1 LRDDLIADQWMQLRC
16 FGKIHLAIQESFQFL
31 PKSDQ
36 LQQGTALLKIHQ
48 KVQVAAGPILAASHR
63 AIDPQVAGPMAV
75 SHGKHLL
82 SGVQEPLGEGGLL
95 VRRGS
100 HGPILDCIPAEGDGL
115 YTLMGGASPGSK

>member
-1 LRDDLIADQWMQLRC
+1 
-16 FGKIHLAIQESFQFL
+16 
-31 PKSDQ
+31 
-36 LQQGTALLKIHQ
+36 
-48 KVQVAAGPILAASHR
+48 
-63 AIDPQVAGPMAV
+63 MAV

-82 SGVQEPLGEGGLL
+82 SGCLKPPGKGVGL

>member
-31 PKSDQ
+31 PKSDH
-36 LQQGTALLKIHQ
+36 LQQGTAPLKIHQ

-100 HGPILDCIPAEGDGL
+100 HGLILDCIPAEGDGL
-115 YTLMGGASPGSK
+115 YTLMGGA